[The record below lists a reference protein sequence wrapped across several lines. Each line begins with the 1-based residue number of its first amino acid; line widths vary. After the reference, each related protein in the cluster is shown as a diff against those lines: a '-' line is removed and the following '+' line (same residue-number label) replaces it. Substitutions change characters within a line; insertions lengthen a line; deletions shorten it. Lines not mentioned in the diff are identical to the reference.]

1 MVRRPEPET
10 PDWRKGRTRTAACC
24 PFAVLRGWSAMGQ
37 GLRGIQRDTVSGGP
51 GTGDYLHWGHQHSW
65 FGLGWEAGEGRYAA
79 DRHRR
84 CTFSRV
90 LLQARLVKQGN
101 GPGPVLHAIWRRLDA
116 GLLKELGWPTHGGSD
131 DRVPHGLAIWF
142 GNQIEKRHRSNE
154 WAVDMFGLC
163 AAARK
168 SGPGKWDAKYCFDP
182 ACVEDMAV
190 SHHLQLLW
198 SHLIY
203 S

>member
-1 MVRRPEPET
+1 MT
-10 PDWRKGRTRTAACC
+10 QA
-24 PFAVLRGWSAMGQ
+24 
-37 GLRGIQRDTVSGGP
+37 
-51 GTGDYLHWGHQHSW
+51 
-65 FGLGWEAGEGRYAA
+65 
-79 DRHRR
+79 
-84 CTFSRV
+84 FSRNW
-90 LLQARLVKQGN
+90 A
-101 GPGPVLHAIWRRLDA
+101 GP
-116 GLLKELGWPTHGGSD
+116 PTEEAMTACH
-131 DRVPHGLAIWF
+131 IWF

-168 SGPGKWDAKYCFDP
+168 SGPGKRDAKYCFDP